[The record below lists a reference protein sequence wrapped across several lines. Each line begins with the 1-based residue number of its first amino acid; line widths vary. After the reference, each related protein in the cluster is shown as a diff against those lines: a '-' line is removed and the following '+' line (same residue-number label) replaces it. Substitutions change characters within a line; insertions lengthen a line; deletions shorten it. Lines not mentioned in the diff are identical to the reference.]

1 MNLREQD
8 RMRQASR
15 LRFHSDVGAL
25 SLLCSDAAVARL
37 EGAVESLNARDR
49 RSFLRGYRLAI
60 ATPLYGLLRFSVDHA
75 ELMGLQHDDRLSNW
89 LHYRTP
95 SRGESLLSAVSDPK
109 SDLSRL
115 CFALNDLEV
124 ALRRADDGL
133 SQTIAAIRESR
144 LLAIEFGE
152 VLKGTKAV
160 SLDAGEVLPDED
172 SLLRL
177 SLAERV
183 LDYVEYDRSIVRL
196 AYSRVWQDE
205 EDSRPVDDR
214 FVLDAET
221 HLSDV
226 ATFSFGRGV
235 PGGWLGGMLFGFD
248 LIIQL
253 IGVTLPTRLHPDSES
268 GTVREWFDKLA
279 NLVNPSRPE
288 GKWPSQMYGLTELRS
303 ATIGRMLGH
312 LEVNMDSVSSK
323 HRLAA
328 LLGSDS
334 VRLISDAD
342 GTDALELEVMV
353 SGAVAT
359 YEDSRV
365 QVLKLTH
372 SVSSDYREW
381 VSIALRLP
389 AYGLFTNA
397 SRWYLSY
404 KMYHEGMVVDT
415 DVARAKKAVEELLL
429 RFDGKLDVE
438 KIGGLDSEDFLPF
451 CVLPAFRAMSELSR
465 RAVET
470 NADLRSG
477 NSELLAGFWLVGQ
490 GFSHVKVSFKHA
502 SLGDSDY
509 DAVGVKDG
517 RCLIVEV
524 KGANLRDVELQRE
537 ISEFANRIER
547 LRNRTAE
554 LKKLLGTD
562 VDISEVSGVF
572 VFLGDLDRFT
582 AADPSIPL
590 WGFDGFVK
598 ALKEIGLPNR
608 VVGLLDRNHII
619 HSMPSGAFPDDPFFT
634 GFEAS
639 STDD

>member
-1 MNLREQD
+1 MNLRAQE

-25 SLLCSDAAVARL
+25 NHLCSDAAVARL
-37 EGAVESLNARDR
+37 EGAVESLNTKDR
-49 RSFLRGYRLAI
+49 RSFLRGYRLAV
-60 ATPLYGLLRFSVDHA
+60 ATPLYGLLRFVVDHA
-75 ELMGLQHDDRLSNW
+75 ELMGVQHDDRLSNW

-95 SRGESLLSAVSDPK
+95 NRGESLLSAVSDLT
-109 SDLSRL
+109 SDLGILCLAFNRL
-115 CFALNDLEV
+115 EA
-124 ALRRADDGL
+124 ALRRADGGL
-133 SQTIAAIRESR
+133 SQTIAAIGECRP
-144 LLAIEFGE
+144 LAVVFGE
-152 VLKGTKAV
+152 VLKGTKVV
-160 SLDAGEVLPDED
+160 SLVTGGELRDEE

-183 LDYVEYDRSIVRL
+183 LDYVEYDRSIVPL

-205 EDSRPVDDR
+205 EVSRSVGDR
-214 FVLDAET
+214 FVLEAET

-253 IGVTLPTRLHPDSES
+253 NGVTLPPRLHPDSES

-279 NLVNPSRPE
+279 DLVNPSRPE

-342 GTDALELEVMV
+342 ATDALELEVML

-397 SRWYLSY
+397 SRWYLFY

-415 DVARAKKAVEELLL
+415 DVARAKQAVEELLL

-490 GFSHVKVSFKHA
+490 GYSHVKVSLKHA

-509 DAVGVKDG
+509 DAIGVKDG
-517 RCLIVEV
+517 GCLIMEV
-524 KGANLRDVELQRE
+524 KGADLRDVELQQK
-537 ISEFANRIER
+537 ITEFALRIED
-547 LRNRTAE
+547 LRNRTTA

-562 VDISEVSGVF
+562 SDISEVSGLF

-582 AADPSIPL
+582 PADPSFPL
-590 WGFDGFVK
+590 WGFDDFVK

-619 HSMPSGAFPDDPFFT
+619 HSMPAGGFPDDPFFV
-634 GFEAS
+634 GFKEPLAG
-639 STDD
+639 D